1 MYVCE
6 NVYDESR
13 RVVRPL
19 PQTGLKGYDYQSTS
33 VVADE
38 VFYFKNPIHPQKVG
52 GVTFELFPKFK
63 FLVSLRYLMTV
74 GLNPGLFSVVWPEEP
89 WSSG

>member
-1 MYVCE
+1 MFLRPTQYEEQNVFVCE

-52 GVTFELFPKFK
+52 GFTFELFPKFK
-63 FLVSLRYLMTV
+63 FL
-74 GLNPGLFSVVWPEEP
+74 
-89 WSSG
+89 